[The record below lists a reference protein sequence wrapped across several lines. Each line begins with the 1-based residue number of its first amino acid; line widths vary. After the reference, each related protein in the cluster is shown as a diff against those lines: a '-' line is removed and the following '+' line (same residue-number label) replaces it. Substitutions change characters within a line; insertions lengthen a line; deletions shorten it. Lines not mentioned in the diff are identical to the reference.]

1 MAVSRSG
8 SGVNVIEGDI
18 SCPIFEQGEETRS
31 YGRGVKTERKR
42 EREREGES
50 EGEREREGEEERE
63 REREE
68 EKERRREWVRKT
80 WNEMISDLKL

>member
-8 SGVNVIEGDI
+8 SGVNVIEGDV
-18 SCPIFEQGEETRS
+18 SRPIFEQGEETRS
-31 YGRGVKTERKR
+31 YGRGVKKERKR
-42 EREREGES
+42 EGEREGES
-50 EGEREREGEEERE
+50 EGEREREEERE
-63 REREE
+63 RESEE